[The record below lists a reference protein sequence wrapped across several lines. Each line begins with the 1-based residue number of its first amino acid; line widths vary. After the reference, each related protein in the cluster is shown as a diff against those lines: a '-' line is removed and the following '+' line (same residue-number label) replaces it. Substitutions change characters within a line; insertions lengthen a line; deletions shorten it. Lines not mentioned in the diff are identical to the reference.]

1 MIIKSLRTFFFLFS
15 ILSFAQLQE
24 VEKKADQLFEEEE
37 YAEAYKLY
45 AQLVSNQ
52 PKNALYNY
60 RLGVCMIF
68 CEPDKKKC
76 FSYLNVAYKNKN
88 DLPKDVPFFM
98 GKAYHLNYRFNE
110 ALKYYNEFK
119 DNAPASLVKKYQVE
133 REIRSCI
140 NGKQLLSEI
149 TALEILQKKQ
159 LNESD
164 YFRSY
169 DLQTLNGKLLLKPE
183 EFKTSADKKKKDKSV
198 VFVPNGSAKIFFSS
212 FGDNPSNG
220 KDIYYRLRLPSGD
233 FGKPVPIPAINTPY
247 DEDYPYLCPDGKTLY
262 FSSKGHN
269 SMGGYDIFKTIYDE
283 NTDTWS
289 PPENLQFPINSPDDD
304 YLFVPSADNKTAF
317 FTTSRYSPPGKTDV
331 LKINTERKPVNV
343 AMMLANV
350 VKESADQSVQCKI
363 KIKNLDADTLVGI
376 FEADAEGK
384 LEMILPNG
392 ANLLYTVETP
402 GLPTQSENVRIP
414 YSSSLKFYRQTIA
427 YENKKLRII
436 NHFDE
441 PKTDD
446 SYIQY
451 LKIIEEKAKLDPER
465 YMPVIVKEV
474 KGEGQKVEPVA
485 SNQNTAPTVEDNS
498 SKPTKEN
505 ALSAAKNEL
514 NKTKN
519 LQNKIQ
525 QETADFMKYANDL
538 KTSAAEKNKK
548 ADEILSTIPEEN
560 RIDNPEALKA
570 LEMKKEAARELSAA
584 EALENRAKEWA
595 KQKDNLSRLNALQQE
610 RIQTIEQLLA
620 DKKPRPD
627 LEEKLSQ
634 LDKQIA
640 EIPTVDAEIFS
651 KPPLTIQEKTENLEQ
666 SVTSKESKLKNIER
680 DMNQLM
686 EEITEL
692 ENKLNTTKKKKQ
704 KQEIQNQ
711 IDELKKEYYA
721 LKEEKPKIESELEK
735 EKEELAALKFAS
747 EQMQKAWNE
756 DVVKNENSTPAEA
769 KYIPLSELNQK
780 YASSTRP
787 YDLQN
792 PIAYDDAI
800 KENIKYNKEIDGS
813 LNALYT
819 ALANEK
825 NPQKSK
831 EIKVEIARLENQRKE
846 NIRLMEEY
854 AKKKEVILAERT
866 LQIKQGE
873 FVNPNLS
880 ETDLRN
886 PSKLQQVEN
895 AIKSDD
901 WMNTYASSNTTVKNS
916 LTELN
921 NQKEKV
927 LSLTREINSANNF
940 SASESSISW
949 QMKADQTLK
958 SADSLRKLAQTAP
971 DNQRADLM
979 KKANSLEKE
988 ALNYQVKSYE
998 ARATENDQTINKLQS
1013 DFKKLLSS
1021 VTDETEKNRLNA
1033 QWNDTK
1039 NNLRQYQELMQES
1052 RSAQNNAARLGSLE
1066 NALEKQQ
1073 LALDKQQQ
1081 IISEL
1086 SGKYPD
1092 IALSSTSSGN
1102 ESNLNE
1108 KTIQLNNE
1116 IRQYNTLK
1124 NQALDKIIAQQKNQI
1139 IKLENTANLTPSS
1152 GDPKE
1157 RQLLDNIKSN
1167 KDKIS
1172 ALETSL
1178 VSANENERT
1187 AITQSLAAIHQE
1199 VINDYSSLNT
1209 LRQIQPE
1216 KQWLASAPRISNPT
1230 VANNNRNTNRNTPA
1244 SPNSN
1249 TNSNNL
1255 NQNSNTVAANTT
1267 PRNANNNSNNVTREN
1282 NNNQNTTGRE
1292 SINNSNTATREN
1304 ILPSAFQ
1311 TNEVIYSVEVSA
1323 SYNKDTSV
1331 SAIQNF
1337 LASNNIT
1344 LNNPNAE
1351 NRKNLALENLQRLQE
1366 EIKMIYAE
1374 SSSVNPNASENE
1386 TISEEQIKN
1395 KSEELENEADKLQK
1409 EIAELRRTNASPTVI
1424 SAKEQEYNAKKAEAS
1439 TLRYQIYSA
1448 SDKAYMNSIRQGID
1462 RLKSQN
1468 HPSMQEATSLLEEI
1482 ENQKRQSR
1490 HIREE
1495 ATSMSGN
1502 ARWGALSNS
1511 EELESEILLKEIKL
1525 LNMLRNIYEDLP
1537 YSPPKYTNIASTS
1550 SDKLS
1555 NEQMDNVLKK
1565 EAQQASELLS
1575 LVNAYL
1581 LNLES
1586 YKPDP
1591 AKFSSENQKRWLEI
1605 QKRKNL
1611 ILELARKS
1619 NNTPDSKEKIKW
1631 LTTAIK
1637 ESVTMTKDLNIL
1649 IQSSENLTVNNPN
1662 RNNRN
1667 TPTSPEN
1674 NNRNNNN
1681 TNIAPVRENRNNA
1694 NNTPRENITVR
1705 NENTPTNTNNNREER
1720 NANVP
1725 AAGTQRVFVTDGMEI
1740 LNRPAYS
1747 DAKPIPVDE
1756 PVPPGLIFRVQLG
1769 AFKTRLPNTAF
1780 RGLTPVSGET
1790 TPNGY
1795 IRYTAGNFRQ
1805 LEVATGVKRELNQNG
1820 YPDAFV
1826 VAYYN
1831 GKRISLPEALRILE
1845 NEGKQPDLA
1854 KVQNIKINADVRP
1867 EIPITPAPI
1876 QTEPETDRVV
1886 VTGELEKMKKLLYTV
1901 QIGVYSRQI
1910 SKARLKNLEPIY
1922 TEKLPTGLY
1931 RYTAGIYNQD
1941 KKVITDKNKVIE
1953 LGIADAF
1960 VSAYL
1965 EGKRANFNEIRQK
1978 ISEGAEFAFEP
1989 ENPIRFPGGAI
2000 LPTATPSESENVP
2013 PPDVTPFKNNVT
2025 SYPEATPE
2033 NGIKNTEEGICFK
2046 VQIGAY
2052 SRQVPQ
2058 DVVLKYNQIKDWPV
2072 EYKYI
2077 NRLFIYNVGNFA
2089 DKQNAQKLRE
2099 QMINIGIVDAFIS
2112 VYKDGKKLFG
2122 DEANQYLKGN

>member
-1 MIIKSLRTFFFLFS
+1 MIIKCLRTFFFLFS
-15 ILSFAQLQE
+15 ILSFAQIQE

-212 FGDNPSNG
+212 YGDNLSNG

-269 SMGGYDIFKTIYDE
+269 SMGGYDIFKTVYDE

-331 LKINTERKPVNV
+331 LKINTERRPVNV

-350 VKESADQSVQCKI
+350 VKESADQSVQSKI

-384 LEMILPNG
+384 LEMVLPNG

-414 YSSSLKFYRQTIA
+414 YSSTLKYYRQTIA

-474 KGEGQKVEPVA
+474 KGEGQKAEPVVT
-485 SNQNTAPTVEDNS
+485 NQNTTPTVEDKS
-498 SKPTKEN
+498 SKTTKEN
-505 ALSAAKNEL
+505 ALTAAKNEL

-525 QETADFMKYANDL
+525 QETADLMKYAYDL

-548 ADEILSTIPEEN
+548 ADEILSAIPEEN
-560 RIDNPEALKA
+560 RNDNPEALKA

-584 EALENRAKEWA
+584 EALENQTKEWE
-595 KQKDNLSRLNALQQE
+595 KQKENLSRLNALQQQ
-610 RIQTIEQLLA
+610 RIQTMEQLLA

-640 EIPTVDAEIFS
+640 EIPPVDAEFFS
-651 KPPLTIQEKTENLEQ
+651 KPPVTIQEKTENLEQ

-692 ENKLNTTKKKKQ
+692 ENKLNATKKKKQ

-721 LKEEKPKIESELEK
+721 LKEEKPKIENELEK

-756 DVVKNENSTPAEA
+756 DVVKNEPSTPTEA

-792 PIAYDDAI
+792 PTAFDDAI
-800 KENIKYNKEIDGS
+800 KETIKYNKEIDGS

-831 EIKVEIARLENQRKE
+831 EIKTEIARLENQRKE

-854 AKKKEVILAERT
+854 AKKKEVILAERA
-866 LQIKQGE
+866 LQIKQSE
-873 FVNPNLS
+873 SMNAYLS

-895 AIKSDD
+895 AVKSDE
-901 WMNTYASSNTTVKNS
+901 WMNNYASVSNVKNI
-916 LTELN
+916 LPELN
-921 NQKEKV
+921 TQKEKI
-927 LSLTREINSANNF
+927 LTITRELLSAANL
-940 SASESSISW
+940 SGDESSLSW
-949 QMKADQTLK
+949 QMKADQTIK
-958 SADSLRKLAQTAP
+958 SADSLRKMAQTAP
-971 DNQRADLM
+971 ENQRAELM
-979 KKANSLEKE
+979 KKANTLEKE
-988 ALNYQVKSYE
+988 ALNYQVKSFE
-998 ARATENDQTINKLQS
+998 ARTYENDQTINKLQS
-1013 DFKKLLSS
+1013 DFNKLLSS
-1021 VTDETEKNRLNA
+1021 VTDEADKNRLNA
-1033 QWNDTK
+1033 QWDDTK

-1073 LALDKQQQ
+1073 LALDKQQK

-1086 SGKYPD
+1086 SKKYPD
-1092 IALSSTSSGN
+1092 VALSSTSPGN
-1102 ESNLNE
+1102 EINLNE
-1108 KTIQLNNE
+1108 KTTQLNNE
-1116 IRQYNTLK
+1116 IRQYNSLK
-1124 NQALDKIIAQQKNQI
+1124 NQTLDKIIAQQKNEI
-1139 IKLENTANLTPSS
+1139 NKLENTANLTPSS

-1157 RQLLDNIKSN
+1157 KQLLDNIKSN

-1172 ALETSL
+1172 ALENSL
-1178 VSANENERT
+1178 ASANENEKT

-1199 VINDYSSLNT
+1199 IINDYSRLNT

-1216 KQWLASAPRISNPT
+1216 KQWLASAPRTNNPA

-1244 SPNSN
+1244 LPNVN
-1249 TNSNNL
+1249 TNNN
-1255 NQNSNTVAANTT
+1255 NPNRNNNTVAANNT
-1267 PRNANNNSNNVTREN
+1267 PRNANNNATIPPREN
-1282 NNNQNTTGRE
+1282 NNNANTT
-1292 SINNSNTATREN
+1292 AREN
-1304 ILPSAFQ
+1304 NIPPSAFQ

-1323 SYNKDTSV
+1323 SNNKDTSV

-1337 LASNNIT
+1337 LASNIIT

-1374 SSSVNPNASENE
+1374 SSSTNQNPSENE
-1386 TISEEQIKN
+1386 TVSEEQIKN
-1395 KSEELENEADKLQK
+1395 RSEELENEAEKIQK
-1409 EIAELRRTNASPTVI
+1409 EISELRRTNASPSVI
-1424 SAKEQEYNAKKAEAS
+1424 SAKEQDYNAKKAEAA
-1439 TLRYQIYSA
+1439 TLRYQIFSA

-1490 HIREE
+1490 QIREE
-1495 ATSMSGN
+1495 AASMNGN
-1502 ARWGALSNS
+1502 ARWGAISNS
-1511 EELESEILLKEIKL
+1511 EEIESEILLKEIKL
-1525 LNMLRNIYEDLP
+1525 LNMLRNIYDDLP
-1537 YSPPKYTNIASTS
+1537 YAPPKYTNIASATS
-1550 SDKLS
+1550 EKLS
-1555 NEQMDNVLKK
+1555 GEQKENVLKK

-1591 AKFSSENQKRWLEI
+1591 TKLSNDNQKRWLEI

-1619 NNTPDSKEKIKW
+1619 NNAPEVKEKIKW
-1631 LTTAIK
+1631 LTTAVK
-1637 ESVTMTKDLNIL
+1637 ESVIMTKELNVIIQTSEIL
-1649 IQSSENLTVNNPN
+1649 AGNNNN

-1667 TPTSPEN
+1667 NPAIQEN
-1674 NNRNNNN
+1674 NNRVN
-1681 TNIAPVRENRNNA
+1681 NNA
-1694 NNTPRENITVR
+1694 NNTPNRENRNTNNITPRENNTVR
-1705 NENTPTNTNNNREER
+1705 NENNAANNNPARDER
-1720 NANVP
+1720 NAGVP
-1725 AAGTQRVFVTDGMEI
+1725 AAGTRRVFVTDGMEI

-1747 DAKPIPVDE
+1747 DAKPIPIDE

-1820 YPDAFV
+1820 YSDAFV

-1854 KVQNIKINADVRP
+1854 KAQNIKINADIRP
-1867 EIPITPAPI
+1867 EIPITPAPV

-1910 SKARLKNLEPIY
+1910 SKTRLKNLEPIY

-1941 KKVITDKNKVIE
+1941 KKVIADKNKVIE
-1953 LGIADAF
+1953 LGITDAF

-1989 ENPIRFPGGAI
+1989 ENPIRFPGGTA
-2000 LPTATPSESENVP
+2000 LPATPSSENENVP

-2025 SYPEATPE
+2025 SYPDATPE

-2072 EYKYI
+2072 EHKYI

-2099 QMINIGIVDAFIS
+2099 QMISIGIVDAFIS

-2122 DEANQYLKGN
+2122 EEANQYLRGN